1 MLTNTQSKDEEKKEE
16 LKKEELSIAIE
27 SDATVG

>member
-1 MLTNTQSKDEEKKEE
+1 MLINTQSKVEEQKEE
-16 LKKEELSIAIE
+16 LKKEELTIAIE